1 MSEQQPNRMSDPGAQ
16 PESTGFIEWLR
27 RQNMEFRQAMERR
40 ESKVVV
46 EYMAMFCGLFPD
58 ASLDQKNASWE
69 LADAFYNTAAVLT
82 LSGEHAKADSFASRA
97 LAIKHAVDRPALEE
111 MIAKPLVIPDEVLP
125 DEGFFYFLQRDITA
139 GIWQGCELP
148 RQTLAWEV
156 AVDQPWRYC
165 ASRGDL
171 AFWLFDLESAEK
183 DEQDKR
189 EQTGRDMFLRMA
201 KNPSFRVYPDRTGG
215 TVREQAICRGVI
227 RVQRPRLA
235 ARSREYTQIAIR
247 QRESNEKIGG
257 CRLIYC
263 HLFGLYCRLCL

>member
-16 PESTGFIEWLR
+16 PEPTGFIEWLR

-40 ESKVVV
+40 ESKLVI

-82 LSGEHAKADSFASRA
+82 LSGDHAKADSFASRA
-97 LAIKHAVDRPALEE
+97 LAIKHALDRPALEE
-111 MIAKPLVIPDEVLP
+111 MIAKPMVIPDVVLP
-125 DEGFFYFLQRDITA
+125 DEGFFGLLHRDIVA
-139 GIWQGCELP
+139 GIWQSANLP
-148 RQTLAWEV
+148 NQTLAWEV
-156 AVDQPWRYC
+156 VIDQPWRYL

-171 AFWLFDLESAEK
+171 MFWQFDLESTEK

-201 KNPSFRVYPDRTGG
+201 KNPSFRVYPDRTGD
-215 TVREQAICRGVI
+215 TVRAQVICRGAI
-227 RVQRPRLA
+227 RVQRSAPGQSPKWILVGWYLARLLPPETK
-235 ARSREYTQIAIR
+235 S
-247 QRESNEKIGG
+247 
-257 CRLIYC
+257 
-263 HLFGLYCRLCL
+263 